1 MLFVAKNEASE
12 VVCRASEQKVT
23 DFMPEQVIYCV
34 LGKTRDALGNDSGS
48 KLPSHCGGPAGVK
61 TKT

>member
-34 LGKTRDALGNDSGS
+34 LGKDT
-48 KLPSHCGGPAGVK
+48 
-61 TKT
+61 